1 MANTVDASTEA
12 RYEYIETQTKRALER
27 VGVDA
32 APIPDTEA
40 LGRRNGAEETR
51 ALEDIVAG
59 MGVQQ
64 RTEGDKMEESLL

>member
-1 MANTVDASTEA
+1 MANTVDAATEA
-12 RYEYIETQTKRALER
+12 RYGYIESQTKRALER

-32 APIPDTEA
+32 ASIPDTEA
-40 LGRRNGAEETR
+40 LGRRMGAEETR

-64 RTEGDKMEESLL
+64 RTERDKMEE